1 MDIMSTDINLYKID
15 KINDFKKDLSKNKYV
30 DYSINNNKLSQNE
43 IDSLD
48 DVELKLYYLKESTS
62 EINWGW
68 ILNKFDVNPNTIKS
82 RPKSILLIKKEDI
95 YYSVS
100 FGYSYHIVGKY
111 ADINWPLEFAERM
124 DYYSIKSVGILA
136 PNSLI
141 NKKIYNYFNYNDLD
155 ADIGEALT
163 KITATLDLDKNTL
176 KYLSDYVVVGNS
188 IKFRIK
194 LHNLESIINLL
205 NYVELVM
212 LREVKN
218 KIPKLRE
225 CKGKNNI
232 ENLDKRLVDK
242 IQQDINNDV
251 VEPSINI
258 SEFTLIG
265 FEYVFFNSEYNNFIF
280 QLNNNLDDF
289 TELTV
294 ENIYQFIKNNHL
306 ELNDNLLLMDISMLS
321 NDGEHKCKLR
331 DIIMYTDDEYIF
343 NEGIWYEY
351 NSLFFEY
358 IHEYLK
364 DIPIYHLEQYDFP
377 DKENA
382 KETFN
387 EMRTHVDLGN
397 EDYFEYNFNNYV
409 AYTSENIICL
419 DRKKYYINK
428 QSYEFTDLLDEDK
441 NALYAVKVGKYSND
455 LSYVIDQSLIGLKA
469 LDDGNVEGYKKSDV
483 EIVGLWL
490 IFKRKLNYY
499 AIENNRLDW
508 ESMGLLILKSK
519 IADWKKQVLL
529 SGRKPVININYRY

>member
-15 KINDFKKDLSKNKYV
+15 NINDFKKDLYKNKYV
-30 DYSINNNKLSQNE
+30 EYSINNNKLSQNE

-48 DVELKLYYLKESTS
+48 DTELKLYYLKESTS
-62 EINWGW
+62 EINWSW

-82 RPKSILLIKKEDI
+82 RPKAIVLIKNEDI

-205 NYVELVM
+205 NYVELVI

-265 FEYVFFNSEYNNFIF
+265 FEYVFFNTEYNNFIF

-306 ELNDNLLLMDISMLS
+306 E
-321 NDGEHKCKLR
+321 G
-331 DIIMYTDDEYIF
+331 T
-343 NEGIWYEY
+343 
-351 NSLFFEY
+351 
-358 IHEYLK
+358 
-364 DIPIYHLEQYDFP
+364 
-377 DKENA
+377 
-382 KETFN
+382 
-387 EMRTHVDLGN
+387 V
-397 EDYFEYNFNNYV
+397 
-409 AYTSENIICL
+409 
-419 DRKKYYINK
+419 
-428 QSYEFTDLLDEDK
+428 
-441 NALYAVKVGKYSND
+441 
-455 LSYVIDQSLIGLKA
+455 
-469 LDDGNVEGYKKSDV
+469 
-483 EIVGLWL
+483 
-490 IFKRKLNYY
+490 
-499 AIENNRLDW
+499 
-508 ESMGLLILKSK
+508 
-519 IADWKKQVLL
+519 
-529 SGRKPVININYRY
+529 